1 MNRISAL
8 FLAFLSLSAC
18 ARFRIEE
25 LQPSLLFSLNVKT
38 PDQPN
43 PEQFIQ
49 TEASGRVYFDL
60 PARPVTD
67 GTYLYVADPERSLV
81 RVFSRN
87 SSRPVKLYGGS
98 APAGLEDIKF
108 VKIKAGIPGWI
119 ASDEDE
125 NIYVQIRSPDP
136 TKPTDPE
143 LPPEERRSGITQKP
157 GEISPSVIVHL
168 NDQDEVLGVIGRN
181 GYNSDSFADIVRID
195 AGEDGLL
202 FVLYREAGNLNL
214 SVFNGGKKIRALE
227 NFNPAGEDEKR
238 KFTVIV
244 EDIVPDAA
252 GKFYIASL
260 AFRNKSNYNLEYRKV
275 FRITAENGQSHEI
288 LNIDDPDDFFA
299 WSRPDGG
306 FYLMRNRDEGSAVL
320 FKIYSESGEY
330 LNNRLISFPE
340 FRPSWRDTFL
350 TLQGKIFTSRLFRGK
365 FELYEWK

>member
-143 LPPEERRSGITQKP
+143 LPPEERRGWMRSANRPSKAEAPGWRCRANLGGDVSACSVPFGLDGIFFFQ
-157 GEISPSVIVHL
+157 
-168 NDQDEVLGVIGRN
+168 
-181 GYNSDSFADIVRID
+181 SFS
-195 AGEDGLL
+195 LL
-202 FVLYREAGNLNL
+202 F
-214 SVFNGGKKIRALE
+214 
-227 NFNPAGEDEKR
+227 
-238 KFTVIV
+238 
-244 EDIVPDAA
+244 
-252 GKFYIASL
+252 
-260 AFRNKSNYNLEYRKV
+260 
-275 FRITAENGQSHEI
+275 
-288 LNIDDPDDFFA
+288 
-299 WSRPDGG
+299 
-306 FYLMRNRDEGSAVL
+306 
-320 FKIYSESGEY
+320 
-330 LNNRLISFPE
+330 
-340 FRPSWRDTFL
+340 
-350 TLQGKIFTSRLFRGK
+350 
-365 FELYEWK
+365 